1 LEIIEKLRQ
10 MILEEL
16 MVGQN
21 EHLGNDEELL
31 LSGRIDSLGIVR
43 LIALIEEDFQ
53 VHIPPEDVIIEN
65 FMTLDAIGSYLE
77 QRLAVEK
84 ST

>member
-1 LEIIEKLRQ
+1 MEMIETLRQ

-16 MVGQN
+16 MIGQDELLN
-21 EHLGNDEELL
+21 DDEELL

-53 VHIPPEDVIIEN
+53 IHIPPEDVIIEN
-65 FMTLDAIGSYLE
+65 FMTLQAIASYLE
-77 QRLAVEK
+77 VRLAVEK
-84 ST
+84 S